1 MNFLSTILW
10 FLTALGILVF
20 FHEFGHYTAARLCG
34 VKVLKFSVGFGPSI
48 LRWTMGKDKTEWA
61 LAALPLG
68 GYVRMLDEND
78 VQSGAQTSISP
89 EDLPRAFSR
98 QTVGKRMFIVV
109 AGPVANLLLAIFFY
123 AILNLAGISEP
134 AARVGEPQTNSA
146 AAKAGLKAND
156 LVLEID
162 SHSVASWNA
171 FRLRVLDAA
180 IERRS
185 AVLLVDRAGRKIEV
199 TINTAGLP
207 EGELEKDFTRTL
219 GIELASGQV
228 VIGSISA
235 STGGSASGTESAAA
249 KAGLRAGD
257 TVLELD
263 GKPIAK
269 ARDLIAMI
277 RENKGTEQ
285 RWLVDRSGTRLT
297 IIVVPVVTEEA
308 ATDKSPAVQVGKIG
322 AALSQRLQ
330 MIIVDRGLFE
340 SIASGVNQ
348 TWDMSVF
355 SLRMLGKMLIGQ
367 LSWRNLSGPVTI
379 ADYAG
384 QTAKIGWYAYVNFLA
399 LISVS
404 LAVLNLLPIPVL
416 DGGHLVYY
424 GLEAIR
430 GRPMPKSFI
439 ENTQRV
445 GMGLIGIMMVLALFN
460 DLTRVFGS

>member
-1 MNFLSTILW
+1 MNFVSTILW

-20 FHEFGHYTAARLCG
+20 FHEFGHYIVARWCG
-34 VKVLKFSVGFGPSI
+34 VKVLKFSVGFGPSV

-78 VQSGAQTSISP
+78 AAQTDQAPISAQ
-89 EDLPRAFSR
+89 DLPRAFSR
-98 QTVGKRMFIVV
+98 QPVWKRMLIVL
-109 AGPVANLLLAIFFY
+109 AGPVANLLLAIIFY
-123 AILNLAGISEP
+123 AVLNIAGISEP
-134 AARVGEPQTNSA
+134 AARLGEPQTNSA
-146 AAKAGLKAND
+146 AAKGGLKAND

-162 SHSVASWNA
+162 GHEVASWNA
-171 FRLRVLDAA
+171 ARLRILDAA
-180 IERRS
+180 IERRP
-185 AVLLVDRAGRKIEV
+185 AIMLVDRAGRKVELAIA
-199 TINTAGLP
+199 TAGLP

-228 VIGSISA
+228 VIGALSNK
-235 STGGSASGTESAAA
+235 ESAAA
-249 KAGLRAGD
+249 RAGLQAGD
-257 TVLELD
+257 VVLELD
-263 GKPIAK
+263 GKPITK
-269 ARDLIAMI
+269 ARDLIGVI
-277 RENKGTEQ
+277 RDNKGSDQ
-285 RWLVDRSGTRLT
+285 RWLIDRNGTRLAVT
-297 IIVVPVVTEEA
+297 VLPVVTEEA
-308 ATDKSPAVQVGKIG
+308 ATDKSPAMPVGKIG
-322 AALSQRLQ
+322 AALSQRVQ
-330 MIIVDRGLFE
+330 MITVERGLFE
-340 SIASGVNQ
+340 SVASGVKQ

-424 GLEAIR
+424 GLEAVR
-430 GRPMPKSFI
+430 GRPMPKRFI
-439 ENTQRV
+439 ETTQRI

-460 DLTRVFGS
+460 DLSRVFSS